1 MTPGSATSPFGS
13 YITEREK
20 YRMKRKLAYL
30 IAAPLLFFVLAF
42 QGTCHS
48 QCEELVRELRADCK
62 DDLGAN
68 SERCRE
74 DQQKFQQA
82 CREETQGPPQE

>member
-1 MTPGSATSPFGS
+1 
-13 YITEREK
+13 
-20 YRMKRKLAYL
+20 MKRKLTYTF
-30 IAAPLLFFVLAF
+30 AAPLLFFVLAF

-48 QCEELVRELRADCK
+48 QCEELARELRADCK

>member
-1 MTPGSATSPFGS
+1 
-13 YITEREK
+13 
-20 YRMKRKLAYL
+20 MKRKLAYL
-30 IAAPLLFFVLAF
+30 FAAPLLFFVLAF

-62 DDLGAN
+62 DDIGAN

-74 DQQKFQQA
+74 DQQRFQQT
-82 CREETQGPPQE
+82 CREELQGTPQE